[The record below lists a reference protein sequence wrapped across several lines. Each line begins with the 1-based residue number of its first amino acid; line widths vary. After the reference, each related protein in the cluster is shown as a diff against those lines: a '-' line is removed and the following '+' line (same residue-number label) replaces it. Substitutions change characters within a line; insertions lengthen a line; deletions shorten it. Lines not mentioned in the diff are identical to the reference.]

1 MKNILKYIHTFL
13 IICAGVYLWY
23 YVIAMMPGNQNAIFI
38 AIGVSIFL
46 LLLLWIK
53 YSHIGRKKRW
63 IVGLGVAGVIA
74 SEYVFVNPDFVYAH
88 DIVKIGLV
96 VTIFMALFGVFGKK
110 KAFLKGEYSKK
121 TEIIEV

>member
-1 MKNILKYIHTFL
+1 
-13 IICAGVYLWY
+13 
-23 YVIAMMPGNQNAIFI
+23 MPGNQNAIFI

-63 IVGLGVAGVIA
+63 IVGLGIAGVIA

-110 KAFLKGEYSKK
+110 KAFVKGEYSKK

>member
-13 IICAGVYLWY
+13 IICASAYLWY

-74 SEYVFVNPDFVYAH
+74 SEYVFVNPDFP
-88 DIVKIGLV
+88 
-96 VTIFMALFGVFGKK
+96 
-110 KAFLKGEYSKK
+110 
-121 TEIIEV
+121 